1 MDQSEAEFLAKRE
14 KVQASK
20 TEGIELNTNK
30 EPNKVVH
37 TEGKTSGSNTGMKIN
52 FAKLMK
58 MSQQKKDKKSN
69 NFKEAKNA
77 NIRRNDKQQRTVQ
90 KAYDNAVQE

>member
-1 MDQSEAEFLAKRE
+1 M
-14 KVQASK
+14 
-20 TEGIELNTNK
+20 LNTNK
-30 EPNKVVH
+30 LPAKEVH
-37 TEGKTSGSNTGMKIN
+37 TEGKTSGSNAGMKIN

-77 NIRRNDKQQRTVQ
+77 NIRRNDK
-90 KAYDNAVQE
+90 

>member
-1 MDQSEAEFLAKRE
+1 MEPTEAQFLANRE

-20 TEGIELNTNK
+20 TEGIEMNT
-30 EPNKVVH
+30 NKVVH
-37 TEGKTSGSNTGMKIN
+37 TEGKTSGSNAGMKIN

-77 NIRRNDKQQRTVQ
+77 NIRRNDK
-90 KAYDNAVQE
+90 